1 MEDTIMRKLTKI
13 VALVLVVALACV
25 ALASCGKKLSG
36 TYKAEVVGTGA
47 TYTFKGSKVTIT
59 AKLFGAET
67 TFEGKYEI
75 YEEDGAEKIKFTF
88 EDEDAE
94 QYSGSFSFSE
104 GDGYIKIGV
113 IKYTKSK

>member
-1 MEDTIMRKLTKI
+1 MEETIMRKLTKI

-36 TYKAEVVGTGA
+36 KYEDALGVTTYE
-47 TYTFKGSKVTIT
+47 FKGNKVTIT
-59 AKLFGAET
+59 IDAVIAGT

-88 EDEDAE
+88 GDEDAKK
-94 QYSGSFSFSE
+94 YSGSFSFSE
-104 GDGYIKIGV
+104 GDGYIKIGGV
-113 IKYTKSK
+113 KYTKSK